1 MPYHQPER
9 FFHWRFFH
17 LRTPAWSS
25 LFPPAIVAFGHES
38 FAVRE
43 GEASPAF
50 LTTKEVAELL
60 RVKERKVYDL
70 AAEGEIP
77 CRRVTGKLLFPRLE
91 LEAWLT
97 GSAGATKPAPQRP
110 NVIAGSHDPLLDW
123 AIRESGSGLATFFDG
138 SLDGLDRIAAGEAAA
153 AGMHVFEAARDDWN
167 VNHVAAKLAGQPV
180 VVVEFARRQ
189 QGLILAKGSEKD
201 VQAPADLRGRKVVKR
216 QPAAGAA
223 LLLHHLLKR
232 DGLSAEDID
241 WLPGLART
249 ETEAAASVAAGDAEA
264 ALGLQAMAKQFGL
277 PFLAL
282 AEERFDL
289 VADRRCWF
297 EPPMQSLLAFC
308 RTSGFAEKARCLG
321 GYDVSGFGRVQ
332 WNGP

>member
-1 MPYHQPER
+1 MSEDQKP
-9 FFHWRFFH
+9 
-17 LRTPAWSS
+17 L
-25 LFPPAIVAFGHES
+25 
-38 FAVRE
+38 
-43 GEASPAF
+43 AF

-97 GSAGATKPAPQRP
+97 GSAGIAKPAAARP
-110 NVIAGSHDPLLDW
+110 NVVAGSHDPLLDW

-138 SLDGLDRIAAGEAAA
+138 SLDGLERIAAGEAAA

-189 QGLILAKGSEKD
+189 QGLILAKGLEKD
-201 VQAPADLRGRKVVKR
+201 VQAPADLRGRKVVQR

-223 LLLHHLLKR
+223 LLLNHLLKR
-232 DGLSAEDID
+232 NGLSAEDID

-264 ALGLQAMAKQFGL
+264 ALGLQAMARQFGL

-297 EPPMQSLLAFC
+297 EPPMKRLLAFC
-308 RTSGFAEKARCLG
+308 RRPAFAEKAEALG